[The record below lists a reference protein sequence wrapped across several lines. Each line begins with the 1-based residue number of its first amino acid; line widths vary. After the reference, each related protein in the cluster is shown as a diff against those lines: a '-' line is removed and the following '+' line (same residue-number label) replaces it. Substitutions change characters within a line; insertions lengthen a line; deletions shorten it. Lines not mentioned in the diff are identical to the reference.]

1 MEKATKMRIGSH
13 SSIEQLKTNLSRPA
27 GRLGVLYGQLT
38 SGRRLEKPSDD
49 PMATARAVQGQ
60 AALDELASRKFVLQM
75 GKQLVGAADGALGQ
89 ISSSL
94 SRCKDLALQGTAP
107 TLNADERSALAQEIR
122 SLSSALVTTA
132 NTQVQ
137 GQYIF
142 AGTQTHTMPFEAAD
156 DANLP
161 VLYHGNHQQVIYT
174 LTQSDR
180 APAGLTGSQVFNY
193 PDATGTRPI
202 AGVDQDVFS
211 LLDNVAEA
219 VERGDV
225 NALTD
230 LSAQLDASYSHVV
243 GARGQAGVIAQRY
256 ERGLNVADDTEL
268 RVKDLLSTDQDVD
281 YASAISDL
289 SREQTVYQAAL
300 SMTSK
305 LLEMPDLFDLPW

>member
-1 MEKATKMRIGSH
+1 MRIGSQ
-13 SSIEQLKTNLSRPA
+13 SSIQQVKTNLARPA
-27 GRLGVLYGQLT
+27 ARLGVLYGQLT
-38 SGRRLEKPSDD
+38 SGKRLEKPSDD
-49 PMATARAVQGQ
+49 PVASARVVQGQ
-60 AALDELASRKFVLQM
+60 AVLDELDSRKFVLQM
-75 GKQLVGAADGALGQ
+75 GKQLIGAADGALGQ

-94 SRCKDLALQGTAP
+94 SRCKDLALEGAAP
-107 TLNADERSALAQEIR
+107 TLNADERAAIAQEIR
-122 SLSSALVTTA
+122 SLSASMVTTT

-142 AGTQTHTMPFEAAD
+142 AGTQTGTMPFEAVD

-174 LTQSDR
+174 LTQSDS
-180 APAGLTGSQVFNY
+180 APVGLTGSQVFNY

-202 AGVDQDVFS
+202 TGVDQDVFS
-211 LLDNVAEA
+211 LLGNLADA
-219 VERGDV
+219 VQCGDV

-230 LSAQLDASYSHVV
+230 LGTQLSATYSHVV
-243 GARGQAGVIAQRY
+243 GARGQVGVIAQRY
-256 ERGLNVADDTEL
+256 DRALNVADDTEL
-268 RVKDLLSTDQDVD
+268 RVKDLLGTDQDVD